1 MILKN
6 LEKLYEEFD
15 YTVIMV
21 YFVFIK
27 KIE

>member
-15 YTVIMV
+15 YTAIMV